1 MSMFCPFLLQ
11 KQYHEMR
18 VSNIWKKYDGR
29 IVLCFFKPRMRKKS
43 QESLQELLAKH
54 SLLRYAVWGQHGSA
68 LGWSACTLGLDDF
81 LFSLKTTLD
90 WKSLYIYI
98 SLRHSRLW
106 GCWYLSPDESLEWC
120 CWMLLV
126 WAQLGSFRE
135 IWMSDNVSIL
145 GKFSDLTVSDP
156 WNHASDSGNHPKIA
170 ELFRVNH

>member
-1 MSMFCPFLLQ
+1 MQLGVAGNLRPLHQTSWKPYWSLKYVKMLMFCPFLLQ

-29 IVLCFFKPRMRKKS
+29 IVLCFLHLMRNKS

-54 SLLRYAVWGQHGSA
+54 SLLRYAVWRQHGSA
-68 LGWSACTLGLDDF
+68 LGWSVWRLGLDDF
-81 LFSLKTTLD
+81 LFSLKTNLD

-120 CWMLLV
+120 FWMLLV
-126 WAQLGSFRE
+126 WAQLGSFCE

-145 GKFSDLTVSDP
+145 GKL
-156 WNHASDSGNHPKIA
+156 
-170 ELFRVNH
+170 